1 MNHQTREMQ
10 WTGDIGVSGSYR
22 WARVV
27 ESGYG
32 DDSEEIMV
40 PMAAINSSAMYF
52 FSRNMQLSE
61 ARRRIYNTWVAR
73 LQAVH
78 HKLPLPISSE
88 KPNASNHQSLTAT
101 FSNPRG
107 SQRHYKC

>member
-52 FSRNMQLSE
+52 FSRNMQLLES
-61 ARRRIYNTWVAR
+61 RRRIYNTWVAR

-88 KPNASNHQSLTAT
+88 MI
-101 FSNPRG
+101 
-107 SQRHYKC
+107 